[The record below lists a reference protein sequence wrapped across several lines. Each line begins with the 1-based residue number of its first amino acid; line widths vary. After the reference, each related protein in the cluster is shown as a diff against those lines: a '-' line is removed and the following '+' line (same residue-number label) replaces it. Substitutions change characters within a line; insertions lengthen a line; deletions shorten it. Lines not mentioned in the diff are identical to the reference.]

1 MAIAKSIGLVPLG
14 TDIKSGVARDAKDLR
29 TSAHAYLSEGQ
40 IDEITAVCNVFARAT
55 PEDKLVIM
63 RSLQRQGQT
72 VAMTGDGVNDAPALN
87 AANVGIAM
95 GSGTA
100 VAQQA
105 SDMVSF
111 QPSRDSR
118 GARRCSVVIIDGR
131 PRFTAVASFRLD

>member
-63 RSLQRQGQT
+63 RSLQRQGHT
-72 VAMTGDGVNDAPALN
+72 VAMTVRRTLKHFCARLGLHPLSDTAPQEL
-87 AANVGIAM
+87 
-95 GSGTA
+95 S
-100 VAQQA
+100 
-105 SDMVSF
+105 
-111 QPSRDSR
+111 
-118 GARRCSVVIIDGR
+118 
-131 PRFTAVASFRLD
+131 